1 METSYQTSIQSYAKY
16 FDLEWYKE
24 QKNEEFRLGVFSANL
39 QNFLPE
45 TPVKLFENIYGGY
58 MKNVFLGSYDQGR
71 LDVIENTHVHDQYG
85 ILDAKQPYIFCS
97 IHMGSY
103 QIISNLI
110 ARNRINQALL
120 VGNEYMETHAQQQ
133 YDNFNK
139 LAVRYNL
146 ENVAFDIID
155 AEDKASGIRMLRK
168 LNSGHSLFAYID
180 GNTGLGGRDTINEE
194 KMAKVSFLGKQIY
207 ARKGLAYISHAS
219 KTPIV
224 PVYTFRD
231 TNLQNHIVIL
241 KPIFPNFEQSRE
253 EFSKSTTE
261 LIYRQFE
268 KPIAQHPEQWEGWNH
283 LHYYLVSNEYHPP
296 KREINQLNKVF
307 NKEDFSLCK
316 VDKLSMILNRR
327 TYEVNEISNSLYRL
341 LKKNID
347 FVISKEKIGIE
358 NYEKLVELDILI

>member
-1 METSYQTSIQSYAKY
+1 MEISYNTSIQSYANY

-39 QNFLPE
+39 QNFLPK
-45 TPVKLFENIYGGY
+45 TPVQSFENIYGGF
-58 MKNVFLGSYDQGR
+58 MKNVFLGSYDQNR
-71 LDVIENTHVHDQYG
+71 LDIIENTQVHDQFEV
-85 ILDAKQPYIFCS
+85 LNSKQPYIFCS

-120 VGNEYMETHAQQQ
+120 VGQEYIQTHAQQQ
-133 YDNFNK
+133 YENFNK
-139 LAVRYNL
+139 LSIKYNL

-180 GNTGLGGRDTINEE
+180 GNTGLGGRETINEE
-194 KMAKVSFLGKQIY
+194 KIAKVSFLGKQIY

-231 TNLQNHIVIL
+231 KNLQNHIIIL
-241 KPIFPNFEQSRE
+241 QPIFPDFQQSRE
-253 EFSKSTTE
+253 EFSKSTTQI
-261 LIYRQFE
+261 IYQQFE
-268 KPIAQHPEQWEGWNH
+268 KPISQYPEQWEGWNH
-283 LHYYLVSNEYHPP
+283 LHYYLVSSEYRHPA
-296 KREINQLNKVF
+296 RVFNDADKVF
-307 NKEDFSLCK
+307 NKEDFSLCR
-316 VDKLSMILNRR
+316 VGKLSVILNRR
-327 TYEVNEISNSLYRL
+327 TYEVNEISNTLYRL

-347 FVISKEKIGIE
+347 SVTTKEKIGVE
-358 NYEKLVELDILI
+358 NYEKLVELDILV